1 MAPFRTIIFGA
12 GNIGTALAG
21 ALSTLPYCEVTLADN
36 TDEALDTARAMGLQV
51 RFKAGYLP
59 EDLRTMAS
67 GQDLIVAA
75 RPDRAVPEIARLA
88 ADLQTHYLD
97 FSRPAPETLEAL
109 SQLSKSRAVMTGC
122 GASPGLVE
130 TLATDLVGQFSRVDE
145 LTVRVGAIPC
155 QAINR
160 LGYGRIW
167 NMNGLLD
174 EYLSPSAAIRDGQPV
189 MITPLEGYERFL
201 LGGAPYEAFV
211 TAGGMTDMLADSDV
225 PVGNLTF
232 KTIRHPGH
240 LDYML
245 FLLDDLGL
253 RKRRDMLTAL
263 LSNGL
268 PVVDDDEVIFFLTGR
283 GEIDG
288 EVHERAVF
296 HRLSPAFQSG
306 RFNALIR
313 VAAAYAATLIGL
325 LKDGD
330 LDPAGFIRHRKLPV
344 ATLLESRFMIR

>member
-21 ALSTLPYCEVTLADN
+21 ALSSLPDFEVTLADN
-36 TDEALDTARAMGLQV
+36 TDEALDTARGMGIAA
-51 RFKAGYLP
+51 RFQSGYMA
-59 EDLRTMAS
+59 EDLRAMAA
-67 GQDLIVAA
+67 GQDLIVSA
-75 RPDRAVPEIARLA
+75 RPDRNVLEVARLA
-88 ADLQTHYLD
+88 ADLGTHYLD
-97 FSRPAPETLEAL
+97 FSRTAPETLGVLTRLA
-109 SQLSKSRAVMTGC
+109 KRRAVLTGC

-155 QAINR
+155 KAVNR

-167 NMNGLLD
+167 NMSGLLD
-174 EYLSPSAAIRDGQPV
+174 EYLTPSAAIRDGKPV
-189 MITPLEGYERFL
+189 TIAPLEGYERFN
-201 LGGAPYEAFV
+201 LGDAPYEAFV
-211 TAGGMTDMLADSDV
+211 TAGGMTDILDESDV
-225 PVGNLTF
+225 PVRNLTF

-253 RKRRDMLTAL
+253 RRRRDMLKAL
-263 LSNGL
+263 LCNGL
-268 PVVDDDEVIFFLTGR
+268 PVVEDDEVIFYLSGR

-288 EVHERAVF
+288 QQVERSSF

-325 LKDGD
+325 LKEGKLGD
-330 LDPAGFIRHRKLPV
+330 VGFIRHRKLPV
-344 ATLLESRFMIR
+344 STFLESRFMRG